1 MNDKPAIDAIVK
13 HYGGQLPYGRSGWV
27 KMKCPFHGDT
37 HASAAINVQ
46 ENAYKCFACDVQG
59 DAYDIIMHEEGV
71 NFVKAKQLAERIS
84 PTSGED
90 VRSGRGSSRG
100 LSKKSRT
107 NIGRRGSVLDRGS
120 E

>member
-1 MNDKPAIDAIVK
+1 MEDKPAIDAIVK
-13 HYGGQLPYGRSGWV
+13 HYGGQLPHNRQGWV

-37 HASAAINVQ
+37 HASAAINIQ
-46 ENAYKCFACDVQG
+46 ENAYKCFACGVQG
-59 DAYDIIMHEEGV
+59 DSYDLVMHEEGV

-84 PTSGED
+84 PTLSEG
-90 VRSGRGSSRG
+90 VRPGRGTSGRV
-100 LSKKSRT
+100 SKRARA

>member
-1 MNDKPAIDAIVK
+1 VNDKPAIDAIVK

-84 PTSGED
+84 PTSGEG
-90 VRSGRGSSRG
+90 VRTGRGTSGRV
-100 LSKKSRT
+100 SKRARA